1 MKPIKRNIRESQRII
16 WSITGKDIAD
26 GLKNKSILS
35 IFLLVFF
42 MMVWIPTLWS
52 PSSPHLVIYD
62 EGNSLLAAKLENDP
76 TLRLHPKP
84 SFQEFQDFMA
94 QGDNGEIGLVIPAE
108 SEQNLGE
115 GQSLELRGYVLWASR
130 SNASRLKTDLE
141 QRLTELNGQ
150 PVSIMIK
157 DTVIPQ
163 PGAMGPIRMA
173 SLTLVVTITFIGVF
187 SVPHL
192 MLEEKQTK
200 TLDTLLISPASI
212 IQVITGKALA
222 GMFYCLVI
230 GVTVLAFNQV
240 FVVHWGLVILA
251 VLCSALFSVGLGLAL
266 GIFVDTK
273 QKLITWMLVLS
284 QPLLVPV
291 FLSMIDPILP
301 ESLRDLLPWMPAVAQ
316 SLLFRFSFSTGVSIS
331 DTLSSLSIVSVCVL
345 LTFCL
350 VVWQVRRMDR

>member
-1 MKPIKRNIRESQRII
+1 
-16 WSITGKDIAD
+16 
-26 GLKNKSILS
+26 
-35 IFLLVFF
+35 
-42 MMVWIPTLWS
+42 
-52 PSSPHLVIYD
+52 
-62 EGNSLLAAKLENDP
+62 
-76 TLRLHPKP
+76 
-84 SFQEFQDFMA
+84 MA

-240 FVVHWGLVILA
+240 FVVHWGLVMNLCRYETEA
-251 VLCSALFSVGLGLAL
+251 DHLDVGSVSTSVGSGVLIHDRSNFARVLERFTTVDASSRPIAPLSLLLLNRCEYFRYPVIFEYRFSVRPVNLLPGGLASAKD
-266 GIFVDTK
+266 G
-273 QKLITWMLVLS
+273 
-284 QPLLVPV
+284 PV
-291 FLSMIDPILP
+291 KPFIY
-301 ESLRDLLPWMPAVAQ
+301 
-316 SLLFRFSFSTGVSIS
+316 FS
-331 DTLSSLSIVSVCVL
+331 
-345 LTFCL
+345 
-350 VVWQVRRMDR
+350 